1 MKNKDWLL
9 NNIVESKIQIKEL
22 TDKLDKIEND
32 YWEMKYENDKLE
44 ITIKSLQRELEGKN
58 LMDIKL

>member
-9 NNIVESKIQIKEL
+9 NRIVEAKLEIIEL
-22 TDKLDKIEND
+22 KNKLDKREDD
-32 YWEMKYENDKLE
+32 YWEMKCDNDKLE
-44 ITIKSLQRELEGKN
+44 MIIKSLQRELEGKN